1 MFYFSTLYLLEY
13 TIQQTNFS
21 WHTPLWAEIY
31 YVAEKII
38 GHPPTPA
45 YMPHTKQRAP
55 PGKSGYAPTMYID
68 DEDEGKLLKG
78 DLVFTRN

>member
-1 MFYFSTLYLLEY
+1 MLFYFSTPYLLEY

-55 PGKSGYAPTMYID
+55 PLGRVVMPQQCTLMTK
-68 DEDEGKLLKG
+68 
-78 DLVFTRN
+78 TRESY

>member
-1 MFYFSTLYLLEY
+1 MLFYFSTPYLLEY

-38 GHPPTPA
+38 GHPPVNGSTQQ
-45 YMPHTKQRAP
+45 TLFLS
-55 PGKSGYAPTMYID
+55 SGQLT
-68 DEDEGKLLKG
+68 
-78 DLVFTRN
+78 NN